1 MPRSVSSRS
10 KMKGG
15 GKPIE
20 IRSETANKMNP
31 PMVSPAR
38 KRSGK
43 GKSPRKKVTSGGKKL
58 SKFMSLKMA
67 ENWADAFDGNL
78 WIYGKAEKQT
88 QTVPVVPREII
99 ILGGGNAK

>member
-1 MPRSVSSRS
+1 MPRSVSS

-20 IRSETANKMNP
+20 IRWETANKMKP
-31 PMVSPAR
+31 PMVSPAS

-43 GKSPRKKVTSGGKKL
+43 GKSPRRKVTSCGKKL
-58 SKFMSLKMA
+58 SKFTSLKMA

-88 QTVPVVPREII
+88 QTVPAVPREII
-99 ILGGGNAK
+99 ILGGVNAE